1 MRLKSFLFCLLLIWP
16 VGCAYTGGGDEP
28 GVRKFTLFSMLN
40 GDDIRGK
47 CGQIAGYER
56 YRLVYN
62 GLYEEQF
69 RVYELNR
76 GPKDGHVLKASVTN
90 AANVAEVRLNDL
102 LGPWRPV
109 VAEKFLKDTDFTALT
124 TALGQAGLYGQAPK
138 GLDLPSD
145 GFWWLAVG
153 CRNGQMFFHAW
164 RHPAPDLALLPFV
177 KPLLAQDETRVPI
190 NPPRHPISHM
200 PHMKS
205 SADDKRFDL
214 KVGENGLAHVTPLF

>member
-1 MRLKSFLFCLLLIWP
+1 MRLKTFISCFVLILLA
-16 VGCAYTGGGDEP
+16 GCAYTGGGDNP
-28 GVRKFTLFSMLN
+28 GVRKVSLFSMLN

-47 CGQIAGYER
+47 CGQVAGYER

-76 GPKDGHVLKASVTN
+76 GPRDGHVLKASVTN
-90 AANVAEVRLNDL
+90 PANVAELDLKDL
-102 LGPWRPV
+102 LSPWRPV
-109 VAEKFLKDTDFTALT
+109 VAERFLKDAEFSNLTA
-124 TALGQAGLYGQAPK
+124 ALGQAGLFGKTPT
-138 GLDLPSD
+138 GLALASD
-145 GFWWLAVG
+145 SFWWLAVG
-153 CRNGQMFFHAW
+153 CKEGQMFFHAW
-164 RHPAPDLALLPFV
+164 RHPAPDLATLAFV
-177 KPLLAQDETRVPI
+177 KPLLAMDETRAPL

-214 KVGENGLAHVTPLF
+214 KVGENGLSYVTPLF